1 MPGVHFKL
9 CLVYAVTKHPWVQVP
24 AGQIGVVIS
33 QVGVNIQTNRTA
45 SRKMEAEGEATYIE
59 QTGTAQGAQVRSVGL
74 ARAEAYERQVKA
86 LGESATAFVNSVE
99 ALSKSNVPFVP
110 STLVMGSNGGGALDG
125 LMALMMRQIGSGG
138 QKPPLAS

>member
-1 MPGVHFKL
+1 
-9 CLVYAVTKHPWVQVP
+9 
-24 AGQIGVVIS
+24 
-33 QVGVNIQTNRTA
+33 VNIQTNRTA

-86 LGESATAFVNSVE
+86 LGESATALVNAVE

-125 LMALMMRQIGSGG
+125 LMALMMRQIGAAS

>member
-1 MPGVHFKL
+1 M
-9 CLVYAVTKHPWVQVP
+9 
-24 AGQIGVVIS
+24 
-33 QVGVNIQTNRTA
+33 NIQNNRTA

-86 LGESATAFVNSVE
+86 LGESATAFVNAVE

-110 STLVMGSNGGGALDG
+110 STLVMGNNGGGGALEG
-125 LMALMMRQIGSGG
+125 LMALMMRQMGSNL
-138 QKPPLAS
+138 PPRA